1 MKFRSLAH
9 GALLG
14 AVSLALCAM
23 PAAAQTTFNYFTT
36 GSFSNTLGV
45 ATCSSAAAAATV
57 VCDTPTGFGL
67 TFNGNPLS
75 PFGYQSGSHI
85 TFGTFT
91 PTGLGT
97 ATVTPGQVTFQLFI
111 NQTNPTT
118 GQTGIV
124 GSFNGTLT
132 RGPGG
137 SFSSLFWLP
146 TTNTVTI
153 GGVQYQLTDTQ
164 GVPLDSSAVGAEF
177 VSSINGYGF
186 VTIPEPSSLLL
197 LGTGLVGFIPMIR
210 RRS

>member
-1 MKFRSLAH
+1 V
-9 GALLG
+9 LG
-14 AVSLALCAM
+14 AVSIALCAM
-23 PAAAQTTFNYFTT
+23 PAGAQSTFNYFTT

-45 ATCSSAAAAATV
+45 PTCSSAAAAAMV

-75 PFGYQSGSHI
+75 PFGYQSGSQL

-111 NQTNPTT
+111 NQTDPTT

-124 GSFNGTLT
+124 GTFNGTLT

-137 SFSSLFWLP
+137 SFSNLFWYP

-153 GGVQYQLTDTQ
+153 DNVTYQLTDTQ
-164 GVPLDSSAVGAEF
+164 GVPLDSSAVGAEY
-177 VSSINGYGF
+177 VSSINGLGF

-197 LGTGLVGFIPMIR
+197 LGTGLIGFIPLIR
-210 RRS
+210 RRM

>member
-1 MKFRSLAH
+1 MQFRSLA
-9 GALLG
+9 LG
-14 AVSLALCAM
+14 AVLSATSLALCAM
-23 PAAAQTTFNYFTT
+23 PVGAQSTFDYFTT

-45 ATCSSAAAAATV
+45 ATCSSASAAATV

-75 PFGYQSGSHI
+75 PFGYQSGSQI

-91 PTGLGT
+91 PTGIGT
-97 ATVTPGQVTFQLFI
+97 GTVTPGQVTFQLFI

-118 GQTGIV
+118 GQTGVV
-124 GSFNGTLT
+124 GTFNGTLT

-137 SFSSLFWLP
+137 SFSSLFWYP

-153 GGVQYQLTDTQ
+153 GTVTYQLTDTQ

-177 VSSINGYGF
+177 VSSINGMGF

-197 LGTGLVGFIPMIR
+197 LGTGLIGMVPMIR
-210 RRS
+210 RRR